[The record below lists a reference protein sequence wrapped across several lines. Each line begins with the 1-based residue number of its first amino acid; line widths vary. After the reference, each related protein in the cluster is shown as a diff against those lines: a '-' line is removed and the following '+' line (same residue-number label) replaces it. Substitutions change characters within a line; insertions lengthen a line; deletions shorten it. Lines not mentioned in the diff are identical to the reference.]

1 MSKKTL
7 PYRPTRVKPE
17 PPPHPIFAMLR
28 MIEHACTKRNRL
40 ASAQLMNLC
49 RILEGHEAAKAA

>member
-17 PPPHPIFAMLR
+17 PPHPLIAMLR
-28 MIEHACTKRNRL
+28 MPEHACTERDRL
-40 ASAQLMNLC
+40 ASARRMNLC
-49 RILEGHEAAKAA
+49 RILEGHEAVNAA

>member
-40 ASAQLMNLC
+40 ASAQ
-49 RILEGHEAAKAA
+49 